1 MSSVSSH
8 VELVVNDVDEEDEV
22 GAGVDVGVCIVA
34 DEVDDVLLVPAPF
47 WIVVSV
53 DASLLVVNDVER
65 VVDELELVA
74 DDVELA
80 VEELVCGIVEVEVE
94 DLLVTLLLL
103 VDVELETVAELV
115 RPVLEIDLVVVLLL
129 LLDLVVK
136 VCDAVG
142 VLLLDVVVSVCQV
155 LPDVVVDQVDVEVK
169 LWVLVVELEIVPEV
183 LVLRV
188 EDRL

>member
-53 DASLLVVNDVER
+53 DVSLLVVNDVER

-129 LLDLVVK
+129 LDLVVK
-136 VCDAVG
+136 VCDVVG